1 MRVPPA
7 LAPRHAQGG
16 HRRRPPGA
24 GCGLAPRQLQQA
36 AQRLQAL
43 ASLRGYKPGWAI
55 HRFREKFGEAPSASV
70 RASAAPIEDQAEQ
83 RRAVYDAM
91 LEEEG
96 GNSAWAAVRFRA
108 DTGQSAPRAG

>member
-1 MRVPPA
+1 MNMANHFAAIGLSQERD
-7 LAPRHAQGG
+7 
-16 HRRRPPGA
+16 HRNHN
-24 GCGLAPRQLQQA
+24 Q
-36 AQRLQAL
+36 QRLQAL

-108 DTGQSAPRAG
+108 DTVQSAPRAG